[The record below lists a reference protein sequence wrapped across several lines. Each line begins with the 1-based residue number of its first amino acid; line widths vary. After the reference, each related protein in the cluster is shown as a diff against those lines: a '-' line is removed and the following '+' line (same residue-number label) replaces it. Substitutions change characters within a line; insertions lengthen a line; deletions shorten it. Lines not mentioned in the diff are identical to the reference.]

1 MAATPARE
9 KVFEKLVSWIW
20 EQQALVGLLPADDGH
35 RYQVVFRGRP
45 WSDER
50 GPDFQGAVLARE
62 DGLLLRG
69 DVEIH
74 VRASDWR
81 HHGHGK
87 DAAYNT
93 AVCQVVLWQDEP
105 RPIQRQDGTAIPTI
119 ELVTRLAAPLAELER
134 GASRDQSSNKGPR
147 PPAIPCV
154 TTPDALASLLDRAGV
169 AHFLEHA

>member
-1 MAATPARE
+1 MAATTARE
-9 KVFEKLVSWIW
+9 KVVEKLVVWIW
-20 EQQALVGLLPADDGH
+20 EQQVLVGLLPADDGH

-45 WSDER
+45 WSEER

-87 DAAYNT
+87 DAAYNS

-105 RPIQRQDGTAIPTI
+105 RPIRRQDGTVIPTI
-119 ELVTRLAAPLAELER
+119 GLVPCLAARLAELDR
-134 GASRDQSSNKGPR
+134 RADR
-147 PPAIPCV
+147 
-154 TTPDALASLLDRAGV
+154 DRASQP
-169 AHFLEHA
+169 AHQKTRPRAP